1 VHARGDVSE
10 RFGGTNNTRLVASA
24 PIVIAWR
31 TAGSLKTND
40 YYGELLWK
48 KSGAPMVVST
58 NLAREL
64 SLILLDERTY
74 YEVEGAP
81 KSTLS
86 WPCVMMSFSDDK
98 KYFGPVLLFRDN
110 SIAAKV
116 GTEKFGLPL
125 LVDSNI
131 DPSRAK
137 ILAIIK
143 KIFPRGCL
151 HPGIARQVIVWAF
164 RSHRASSHTLR
175 IRAISCPNLFEQTHL
190 FGI

>member
-1 VHARGDVSE
+1 MRLSNFVLAGLVGLVLLVLCSARGDVSE
-10 RFGGTNNTRLVASA
+10 RFGGTNNTRLIASA
-24 PIVIAWR
+24 PVVIAWR

-74 YEVEGAP
+74 YEVGVAP
-81 KSTLS
+81 KSSLS
-86 WPCVMMSFSDDK
+86 WPCVMMNFTDGKSTLDVFFS
-98 KYFGPVLLFRDN
+98 FRDN
-110 SIAAKV
+110 SIAVKIGA
-116 GTEKFGLPL
+116 ESYGLPL

-143 KIFPRGCL
+143 KIFPEDAYIQGL
-151 HPGIARQVIVWAF
+151 PDK
-164 RSHRASSHTLR
+164 L
-175 IRAISCPNLFEQTHL
+175 
-190 FGI
+190 